1 MKIRISHLNGRYDA
15 QRGTDLCELFCI
27 PDDETNYYLFENG
40 WLPLLNNE
48 WYQSRS
54 SRIKISSLSSR
65 RRYQLKK
72 MKVTTDGDY
81 KKIFENSK
89 LFYNENAELFL
100 DTVLSFK
107 HEIYYFNDSIFAVLN
122 WFDDIP
128 YFSFVASGSNKK
140 EGIIPMTCYHFL
152 NILKGHTYPYL
163 YIGEWYEQFH
173 YKSSYPNFEWW
184 DGEKWLDTIV

>member
-1 MKIRISHLNGRYDA
+1 MKIRISHLNGRYDS
-15 QRGTDLCELFCI
+15 QKGTDLCELFCI

-89 LFYNENAELFL
+89 FFYNESAEMFL

-107 HEIYYFNDSIFAVLN
+107 HEIYYFNDNIFAVLN

-128 YFSFVASGSNKK
+128 YFSFVASGSRKK
-140 EGIIPMTCYHFL
+140 EGVIPMTCYHFL
-152 NILKGHTYPYL
+152 NILTGHTYPYL

-173 YKSSYPNFEWW
+173 YKSNYPNFEWW

>member
-1 MKIRISHLNGRYDA
+1 MKIRISHLNGRYDS
-15 QRGTDLCELFCI
+15 QKGTDLCELFCI

-54 SRIKISSLSSR
+54 SRIKISSISSR

-72 MKVTTDGDY
+72 VRVSTEGDY

-89 LFYNENAELFL
+89 LFYNESAEEFL
-100 DTVLSFK
+100 DAVLSFK
-107 HEIYYFNDSIFAVLN
+107 HQIYYFNNDIFAVLN

-128 YFSFVASGSNKK
+128 YFSLVVSQSRNK
-140 EGIIPMTCYHFL
+140 EGVLPMTCYYFI
-152 NILKGHTYPYL
+152 NELKNHTYQYL
-163 YIGEWYEQFH
+163 YIGEWYDQFH